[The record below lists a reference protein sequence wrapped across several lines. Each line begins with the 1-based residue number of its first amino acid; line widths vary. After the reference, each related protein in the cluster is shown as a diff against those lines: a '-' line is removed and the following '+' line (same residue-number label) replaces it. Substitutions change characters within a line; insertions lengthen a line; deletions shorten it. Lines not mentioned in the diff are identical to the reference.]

1 MVAMLR
7 RLRGGRARRRSAVL
21 TADRGRGIGRQD
33 GAPAPGR
40 LGGVDRTDRHDPHRG
55 PGSLI
60 APPLSRAVRHC
71 RRRPARRE
79 SRDADGMP
87 GGRVSGAVE
96 PRDTCDS
103 SFSDGAACSTT
114 PLCALAVGA
123 LAADVER
130 LWLALSRLLP
140 PPWRAEAL
148 VLLGFSAYVRGDGPL
163 AGVALDAAL
172 MAQADHRLGQLLM
185 SALLSG
191 MRPDEIGTL
200 ADTGY
205 RIAHEL
211 GISLPP
217 RQIRRAG

>member
-1 MVAMLR
+1 MVA
-7 RLRGGRARRRSAVL
+7 
-21 TADRGRGIGRQD
+21 
-33 GAPAPGR
+33 
-40 LGGVDRTDRHDPHRG
+40 
-55 PGSLI
+55 LI
-60 APPLSRAVRHC
+60 APTDTTRTAALAVSLRRPFQGPCDTAAADRRAVNRVMRTAC
-71 RRRPARRE
+71 QVAEFRALSNREILAIAR
-79 SRDADGMP
+79 SLMAL
-87 GGRVSGAVE
+87 RV
-96 PRDTCDS
+96 RDT
-103 SFSDGAACSTT
+103 
-114 PLCALAVGA
+114 LCALAVGA

-130 LWLALSRLLP
+130 LWVALSRLLP

-172 MAQADHRLGQLLM
+172 MAQADHRLGRLLM